1 MDAQAPTK
9 KVKIN
14 RLLPYWAVFQADVR
28 QTVRSWV
35 YRAWV
40 LLCLLTA
47 AGYLIYRF
55 GAYREAGMV
64 QPASDLMSDLLRWMV
79 FGSVT
84 LIIVLTAGSITSDRG
99 TLADS
104 VLSRGI
110 SRYQYFLGKWHA
122 RVAALLGTF
131 FGFGVVVLVGSCVLL
146 RDENLSVPGSLVALG
161 TVAAL
166 LAAVISWGVTI
177 SAMANSTL
185 LGIAVLWLAV
195 YGAGFILSL
204 MPATYPS
211 PDRALKTL
219 PGILRGS
226 YDTQLV
232 TRVVLVSVVASLL
245 AAVVGLIGFAR
256 RDV

>member
-1 MDAQAPTK
+1 M
-9 KVKIN
+9 
-14 RLLPYWAVFQADVR
+14 R
-28 QTVRSWV
+28 QTLRSWV

-47 AGYLIYRF
+47 AGYLVYRF

-64 QPASDLMSDLLRWMV
+64 QPASDLMSDLLRWTV

-84 LIIVLTAGSITSDRG
+84 LIIVLTAGSITSERG

-122 RVAALLGTF
+122 RVVTMLGTF
-131 FGFGVVVLVGSCVLL
+131 FGFGVVVLVGSLVLL
-146 RDENLSVPGSLVALG
+146 RDENLSLLGSLVAMG

-177 SAMANSTL
+177 SAMSSSTL
-185 LGIAVLWLAV
+185 LGIAVLWLAI

-204 MPATYPS
+204 LPASYPS
-211 PDRALKTL
+211 PDRALKSL
-219 PGILRGS
+219 PSILRGV
-226 YDTQLV
+226 YDTQMV
-232 TRVVLVSVVASLL
+232 TRVVVGSLL
-245 AAVVGLIGFAR
+245 ASVLAALVGLVCFAR
-256 RDV
+256 AYQNAEAA